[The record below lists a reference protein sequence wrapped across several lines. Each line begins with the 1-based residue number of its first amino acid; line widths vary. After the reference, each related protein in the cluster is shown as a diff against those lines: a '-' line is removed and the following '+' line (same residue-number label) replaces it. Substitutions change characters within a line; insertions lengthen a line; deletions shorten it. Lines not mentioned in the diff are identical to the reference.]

1 MVYLKKIL
9 VTTDM
14 SDYSLAAM
22 GYASSFGLLYS
33 SKLYLLYVADMPPV
47 VPVIQGVDFDDSLN
61 RRTTEEGIKK
71 ELEEFVSKR
80 MNPDIKVTPL
90 VRTGVPA
97 EEIRRFAEEE
107 GIDLIVM
114 ATHGRTGLKHIV
126 MGSVA
131 EKVVRI
137 SSIPVLTV
145 KPRPMRE
152 SILKREDI
160 ESELHLW

>member
-9 VTTDM
+9 ITTDL

-22 GYASSFGLLYS
+22 EYASSFGLLYS
-33 SKLYLLYVADMPPV
+33 SKMYLLYVADIPAGLPTM
-47 VPVIQGVDFDDSLN
+47 QGIEIDAAIRQRAAEDSF
-61 RRTTEEGIKK
+61 RK
-71 ELEEFVSKR
+71 ELEQFVAGRVS
-80 MNPDIKVTPL
+80 PDIKLTHV
-90 VRTGVPA
+90 VRIGVPA
-97 EEIRRFAEEE
+97 EEIKRFAAEE

-114 ATHGRTGLKHIV
+114 ATHGRTGLRHIV

-137 SSIPVLTV
+137 SNTPVLTV
-145 KPRPMRE
+145 KPKPLRDSLLR
-152 SILKREDI
+152 REDV